1 MSDDTTVP
9 PEELNKRR
17 RVMQILERFEHATRD
32 VAQCLTE
39 FAEVDPGY
47 AITMRDTFVERLDRF
62 EADEDGVSVRDAEPS
77 MSRSAMFAVI
87 DRLFAEAPKLT
98 GPDGR
103 PDPTQ
108 RPALQCHVLL
118 ASQMQPLSG
127 ALSLTAEGACRMLT
141 PATIDG
147 KRVLAESFFAIEDV
161 VSVMVE
167 REITGTKSSIVGL
180 T

>member
-1 MSDDTTVP
+1 MTDTIP

-17 RVMQILERFEHATRD
+17 RINQILEEFE
-32 VAQCLTE
+32 VAQVALMKCFTD
-39 FAEVDPGY
+39 FSEVDPEF
-47 AITMRDTFVERLDRF
+47 ALRVRDKLVDVLARIGV
-62 EADEDGVSVRDAEPS
+62 DEDGAPIVYDAEPT
-77 MSRSAMFAVI
+77 MDRSAMASTI
-87 DRLFAEAPKLT
+87 DRLFREAPKLT
-98 GPDGR
+98 GIDGK

-118 ASQMQPLSG
+118 ATQAQPLSG
-127 ALSLTAEGACRMLT
+127 SLSLSPEGALRMLT

-161 VSVMVE
+161 ISIMVE
-167 REITGTKSSIVGL
+167 REITGTKSAIVGL